1 MKIEDVIAMLKKGG
15 LLSAAECD
23 AQLSAFQRSG
33 SSNDDTSAFVWSL
46 VDQRLLTGF
55 QAQGILA
62 GIPGPYALGPYR
74 VSARISVGN
83 LGDLFHAEHAEFHQ
97 PVSLK
102 VFPPSLNQNTELML
116 RLGREARVSAEVS
129 HPNVVRTL
137 QVGKVG
143 TVPFIAMEPLDG
155 ETLGQ
160 RLARVG
166 RLGIE
171 EACDIIRQAALGL
184 DYLHHEGVIHRD
196 IRPNN
201 LWVGSNGVVKIMEF
215 GAAID
220 ALSYLDSLGD
230 DENEGA
236 LTISDNQESIIG
248 HYDYMSA
255 EQAANPHD
263 ADVSSDLYSLGC
275 TFYHCLTGQVPFPDK
290 NPVRQML
297 RHSNETPKPLT
308 TFIPD
313 VGNAVV
319 GIVDQLLAKSKQDRF
334 RAASV
339 LAETLALIVPPT
351 EAPPVDAINSDFLNW
366 LQSDRRDELQD
377 VGYEPEA
384 EAFMEWLTHTRFDE
398 MDAARAGR
406 S

>member
-308 TFIPD
+308 AFIPD

>member
-1 MKIEDVIAMLKKGG
+1 MKIDNVISLLTNGG
-15 LLSAAECD
+15 LLSAASCD
-23 AQLSAFQRSG
+23 QQLKTFQSSG
-33 SSNDDTSAFVWSL
+33 AKADDAAAFVQWL
-46 VDQRLLTGF
+46 VGQRLLTDF
-55 QAQGILA
+55 QAKGVLA

-83 LGDLFHAEHAEFHQ
+83 LGDLFRAEHAEFQQ

-102 VFPPSLNQNTELML
+102 VFSPTLNENTELML
-116 RLGREARVSAEVS
+116 RLGREARVSVGVS
-129 HPNVVRTL
+129 HPNVVRSL

-143 TVPFIAMEPLDG
+143 PVPFIAMEPLDG

-184 DYLHHEGVIHRD
+184 AYLHNEGVIHRD
-196 IRPNN
+196 ICPNN
-201 LWVGSNGVVKIMEF
+201 LWIGSNGVVKIMEF

-220 ALSYLDSLGD
+220 ALSYLDSMGE
-230 DENEGA
+230 DESGLTMGA
-236 LTISDNQESIIG
+236 GNDSVLG

-255 EQAANPHD
+255 EQAENPH
-263 ADVSSDLYSLGC
+263 AANLKTDLYSLGC
-275 TFYHCLTGQVPFPDK
+275 TFYHALTGQVPFPDK

-297 RHSNETPKPLT
+297 RHANEAPKPLAQ
-308 TFIPD
+308 FIPE
-313 VGNAVV
+313 VGDALV
-319 GIVDQLLAKSKQDRF
+319 GILDRLLAKREQDRF
-334 RAASV
+334 DSATA
-339 LAETLALIVPPT
+339 LAGTLALIVPP
-351 EAPPVDAINSDFLNW
+351 APQPPVDEINADFLNW
-366 LQSDRRDELQD
+366 IQSDKSDELKD
-377 VGYEPEA
+377 VGYVPEA

-398 MDAARAGR
+398 MDAARAAH